1 MKKKLFPAL
10 LVLTFVAAG
19 VSAAQAETITG
30 KVAAVTKNSKETSA
44 ELIIDSPG
52 GRLPY
57 RHSVSTSFQEIAAM
71 LMQAMESKATVTI
84 VSSKNCA
91 ADGAVRDCGSIV
103 TLETIKPEPPAI
115 RVDETSGALP

>member
-1 MKKKLFPAL
+1 MKNKLFP
-10 LVLTFVAAG
+10 VLFFVLAAAASG
-19 VSAAQAETITG
+19 LNSAQAETITG
-30 KVAAVTKNSKETSA
+30 KVAAITKNSKETGA
-44 ELIIDSPG
+44 ELIIGSPG

-57 RHSVSTSFQEIAAM
+57 RYFVSTSFKEIAAM

-103 TLETIKPEPPAI
+103 TVETVRPAPPSQP
-115 RVDETSGALP
+115 RG